1 MSANVGESLTCWQ
14 CHREVPG
21 NNPERCPA
29 CRAKLVAEEL
39 PESTPTGKTA
49 GRLLDRNRRL
59 RAGPR
64 VERTPVRNT
73 SSWYV
78 VMIGIALA
86 VLGGSTIVMALAV
99 AYVGQEPP
107 APVNVPVC
115 YVGLV
120 FMLIGGG
127 VAHLGRPS
135 AEGKV

>member
-1 MSANVGESLTCWQ
+1 MNANVGESLTCWQ

-29 CRAKLVAEEL
+29 CRAKLVVEPL

-59 RAGPR
+59 RGAPR
-64 VERTPVRNT
+64 AERIPVRTT

-99 AYVGQEPP
+99 AYVLQEPP
-107 APVNVPVC
+107 GPVNVPVV
-115 YVGLV
+115 YLGLV
-120 FMLIGGG
+120 FMAIGGG

-135 AEGKV
+135 AEGKG